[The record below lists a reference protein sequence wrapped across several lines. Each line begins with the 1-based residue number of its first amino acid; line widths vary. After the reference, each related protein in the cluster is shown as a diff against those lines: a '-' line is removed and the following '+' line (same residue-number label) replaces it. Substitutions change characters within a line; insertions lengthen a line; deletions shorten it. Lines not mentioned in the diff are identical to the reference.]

1 MHESEY
7 ESEWGRSPGGWT
19 MVLEDQKF
27 PADVDK
33 LGRFEKVSDNAAIA
47 EELGTLLGRAP
58 LFSDFSRDDVKSLS
72 EYMGVYRAQ
81 SGETIIREGDVGD
94 FMLLIV
100 RGEVD
105 ILKQGYQREQ
115 QHMTT
120 VGAGTT
126 IGEMSMI
133 DGEPRFATCRTT
145 QATTFGV
152 LTRDNMAKI
161 ILENPQL
168 GSKILVKLVTML
180 SARLRQTSAKLMRY
194 MEGVIS

>member
-1 MHESEY
+1 
-7 ESEWGRSPGGWT
+7 

-27 PADVDK
+27 PASADL
-33 LGRFEKVSDNAAIA
+33 LGRFDRIADNGTIA

-58 LFSDFSRDDVKSLS
+58 LFSDFTREDIQSLS
-72 EYMGVYRAQ
+72 EYMGVYRADT
-81 SGETIIREGDVGD
+81 GETIIREGDIGD
-94 FMLLIV
+94 FMLLII

-105 ILKQGYQREQ
+105 ILKRGFQREQ

-161 ILENPQL
+161 ILDNPQL
-168 GSKILVKLVTML
+168 GAKILVKLVTML

>member
-1 MHESEY
+1 
-7 ESEWGRSPGGWT
+7 
-19 MVLEDQKF
+19 MVQEAQKF
-27 PADVDK
+27 PTDADE
-33 LGRFEKVSDNAAIA
+33 LNRFERVADNA
-47 EELGTLLGRAP
+47 EVTDELGTLLGRAP
-58 LFSDFSRDDVKSLS
+58 LFSEFSREDVKSLA

-81 SGETIIREGDVGD
+81 PAETIIREGDVGD
-94 FMLLIV
+94 FMLLII

-105 ILKQGYQREQ
+105 ILKRGFQREQ

-120 VGAGTT
+120 VGPGTT

-145 QATTFGV
+145 QATTFAV

-161 ILENPQL
+161 ILEQPQL

-194 MEGVIS
+194 MEGVH